1 MLRPCVTNI
10 SCNRTTIDPTD
21 EFILLGCDGIW
32 DCLTNE
38 QAVQYVRSRLDS
50 KTPTE
55 IGKEMLDEIISV
67 DPRATQVIGS
77 DNMTIMII
85 DLKPEVRIYRQGQE

>member
-1 MLRPCVTNI
+1 MTKRMPRPLR
-10 SCNRTTIDPTD
+10 
-21 EFILLGCDGIW
+21 CDGIW

-50 KTPTE
+50 KTPSE

-67 DPRATQVIGS
+67 DPRATQGIGG

-85 DLKPEVRIYRQGQE
+85 DLKPESRSCRRREE